1 MNKGSSPSLATYELL
16 VIYKKII
23 DGINEISEDIPIVFP
38 VHPRTKG
45 RIEHYGFCLSNNIK
59 VLKPLSFRESLYL
72 WKDAVAVLT
81 DSGGLQEETTALGVP
96 CVTLRENTERPVTVE
111 IGTNTIVGSD
121 MEKLKETVSD
131 IRNGRYKEGKI
142 PEKWDGQAAKRI
154 IQILYKS

>member
-81 DSGGLQEETTALGVP
+81 DSGGLQEEHCLGS
-96 CVTLRENTERPVTVE
+96 TLRNTQRKY
-111 IGTNTIVGSD
+111 G
-121 MEKLKETVSD
+121 KA
-131 IRNGRYKEGKI
+131 RNSRNRHKHHSGF
-142 PEKWDGQAAKRI
+142 
-154 IQILYKS
+154 